1 MTKLNVIKKFNRTR
15 LMRVAL
21 VLLMACFTNDMFG
34 QQLYVA
40 VQSFDPKTQKGNEF
54 PEEEQTMGKYF
65 SLIGDYLTTY
75 EYPLK
80 TLPIRYRY
88 SYTSGKYDYYVMEST
103 DIITGRAY
111 YNESC
116 YVVVCSEGYINVIT
130 YSTGFTYLPIDE
142 STLISRRQNAG
153 SGSSYGGGGNFYYD
167 DGSSSGSY
175 SSGSSSSG
183 STYQSTPQRC
193 PACRGTGTC
202 SNCHG
207 TGWYQVSHTS
217 NKQARCGCGNGRCR
231 SCHGTGHR

>member
-40 VQSFDPKTQKGNEF
+40 VQSFNPKTQEGNEY
-54 PEEEQTMGKYF
+54 PEEEQTTGKYF
-65 SLIGDYLTTY
+65 SLDGEYLTTY

-80 TLPIRYRY
+80 NLPIRYRY
-88 SYTSGKYDYYVMEST
+88 SYTNGNYDYYVMVST
-103 DIITGRAY
+103 DIITGRAFY
-111 YNESC
+111 SENC
-116 YVVVCSEGYINVIT
+116 YVVVCREGYINVVT
-130 YSTGFTYLPIDE
+130 YDMGFTYLPIDE
-142 STLISRRQNAG
+142 NTLLRRRQNAF
-153 SGSSYGGGGNFYYD
+153 SNSSGGGGGFYYD
-167 DGSSSGSY
+167 GGSSSDSY

>member
-34 QQLYVA
+34 QQLYVHYA
-40 VQSFDPKTQKGNEF
+40 TRDNGKDIVIPSDKRTEA
-54 PEEEQTMGKYF
+54 KYF
-65 SLIGDYLTTY
+65 SINGNTIYSY
-75 EYPLK
+75 SYPLK
-80 TLPIRYRY
+80 NVWKPTYQFSHSNEYYSVYYRVEP
-88 SYTSGKYDYYVMEST
+88 SYDEDDRIYLYEDGDIGVPFGKYLFFYT
-103 DIITGRAY
+103 PT
-111 YNESC
+111 
-116 YVVVCSEGYINVIT
+116 
-130 YSTGFTYLPIDE
+130 DE
-142 STLISRRQNAG
+142 STIATNRNNEYGES
-153 SGSSYGGGGNFYYD
+153 SGGYYD
-167 DGSSSGSY
+167 GGSSSGSY
-175 SSGSSSSG
+175 SPGSSSSSG